1 MKLLINLCAHDG
13 IISHY
18 TGVGTI
24 VKRYIKTFQMI
35 LEKRMYEYEI
45 NLFTP
50 EYKTDSFGYSDYTYN
65 THINMKNV
73 NIVQISNG
81 SDGKVNYGTP
91 NDWKTL
97 SQNTANYINNIDFSK
112 YDIVL
117 TISND
122 TPFAGLN
129 EMLVQ
134 MEKHYKVWIPHSTGR
149 IHKVDSAIKNSEKN
163 LQERINWEES
173 AVSYINNNKNSYL
186 GGTGKYISKHM
197 VDEYSLNKDKIVNI
211 LNGEIL
217 SEKTTYQENSE
228 MEELFKDIEKEN
240 NIILAFGRAEEYK
253 NIDATMFLGK
263 LLNVKPVVIAQPYYK
278 GQPIIK
284 KYEEESKITNSK
296 LYIDVPFDF
305 PFYIMNHYNNNMILL
320 IPSKKEIFG
329 LIVNQVRKLN
339 RNNIL
344 IVANDIGGLHEQ
356 IDDKK
361 DGLLID
367 LNNLEESAHK
377 VKKHFNS
384 NDIVEFNK
392 NSQIKLNDTYNFEK
406 ICAEFLNFFI
416 KSK

>member
-1 MKLLINLCAHDG
+1 M
-13 IISHY
+13 
-18 TGVGTI
+18 
-24 VKRYIKTFQMI
+24 
-35 LEKRMYEYEI
+35 
-45 NLFTP
+45 
-50 EYKTDSFGYSDYTYN
+50 
-65 THINMKNV
+65 
-73 NIVQISNG
+73 
-81 SDGKVNYGTP
+81 
-91 NDWKTL
+91 
-97 SQNTANYINNIDFSK
+97 
-112 YDIVL
+112 
-117 TISND
+117 
-122 TPFAGLN
+122 
-129 EMLVQ
+129 
-134 MEKHYKVWIPHSTGR
+134 
-149 IHKVDSAIKNSEKN
+149 
-163 LQERINWEES
+163 
-173 AVSYINNNKNSYL
+173 
-186 GGTGKYISKHM
+186 
-197 VDEYSLNKDKIVNI
+197 
-211 LNGEIL
+211 
-217 SEKTTYQENSE
+217 
-228 MEELFKDIEKEN
+228 
-240 NIILAFGRAEEYK
+240 
-253 NIDATMFLGK
+253 
-263 LLNVKPVVIAQPYYK
+263 VIAQPYYK